1 MAVMGYKNLLA
12 YVQRQID
19 RLLRAHQAFARA
31 YIDNIVIFSA
41 IMEDYIQYLRTV
53 FSLFV
58 KFNISISP

>member
-1 MAVMGYKNLLA
+1 MGYKNSLA

-19 RLLRAHQAFARA
+19 RLLRAYQAFARA
-31 YIDNIVIFSA
+31 YIDNIVIFSV
-41 IMEDYIQYLRTV
+41 IIEDYIQYLRTV